1 MHSIFFI
8 SLHTLIKRTE
18 TYGSLEILLVFL
30 CLLIVCI
37 AKLIDLNC
45 IKIII
50 TSFFK
55 LRKVRNKN
63 YKGTDKINHAS
74 SFLMLTNYL
83 ISSFVC
89 LSLFLKHKDVSDNH
103 LLISFTLT
111 ASCFVILLTSPFVI
125 GFLTK
130 NKAYKKNGIGF
141 TLRLF
146 EFLGCFILLLC
157 VVNLSEYINI
167 NISLLLLLTMFLWSY
182 IYRTIK
188 LSLFLI
194 KNEFHWYHLILYL
207 CTLEILPFT
216 IGMIYFSRNFIG

>member
-1 MHSIFFI
+1 MHIIFFV
-8 SLHTLIKRTE
+8 SLQTLIKRIE
-18 TYGSLEILLVFL
+18 PYGNLEIFMVFL
-30 CLLIVCI
+30 CLLIICI
-37 AKLIDLNC
+37 AKLIDSNC

-63 YKGTDKINHAS
+63 YKGTDKINQIS

-83 ISSFVC
+83 LSSFIC
-89 LSLFLKHKDVSDNH
+89 ISLFIKNKYITDNH
-103 LLISFTLT
+103 FLISFLLT
-111 ASCFVILLTSPFVI
+111 GSCFIILILSPIII

-157 VVNLSEYINI
+157 IVNLSKVTTI
-167 NISLLLLLTMFLWSY
+167 NISLIMLLTIFVWSY
-182 IYRTIK
+182 LYRTVK

-207 CTLEILPFT
+207 CTLEFLPLT
-216 IGMIYFSRNFIG
+216 IGMVYFSRNFIG

>member
-1 MHSIFFI
+1 MHIIFFI
-8 SLHTLIKRTE
+8 SLQTLIKRIE
-18 TYGSLEILLVFL
+18 PYGNLEIFTVFL
-30 CLLIVCI
+30 CLSIICI
-37 AKLIDLNC
+37 AKLIDSNC
-45 IKIII
+45 IKIIV

-63 YKGTDKINHAS
+63 YKGTDKINQTS

-83 ISSFVC
+83 LSSFIC
-89 LSLFLKHKDVSDNH
+89 ISLLIKNNYITDNH
-103 LLISFTLT
+103 LLISFLLT
-111 ASCFVILLTSPFVI
+111 GSCFIILILSPVII

-130 NKAYKKNGIGF
+130 NKAYKNNGVGF

-146 EFLGCFILLLC
+146 EFLGYFVLLLC
-157 VVNLSEYINI
+157 IVNLSKATTE
-167 NISLLLLLTMFLWSY
+167 NISLIMLLTMFLWSY
-182 IYRTIK
+182 LYRTIK

-207 CTLEILPFT
+207 CTLEFLPLT